1 MINDRSLMVSL
12 DPRDRA
18 IQNKKHLIIGKKHE
32 CEGKYINLR
41 MWMGSEDGKVSFKSQ
56 KEFVLLLS
64 PGDTLAGMAFPPGL
78 WENPSSFILARPNR
92 ATVALR

>member
-32 CEGKYINLR
+32 YEGKYINLR
-41 MWMGSEDGKVSFKSQ
+41 MWTGSEDMGK
-56 KEFVLLLS
+56 S
-64 PGDTLAGMAFPPGL
+64 PSKAKRSL
-78 WENPSSFILARPNR
+78 PSSYPLEMPWLAWHFLLVFGKIPP
-92 ATVALR
+92 ASF